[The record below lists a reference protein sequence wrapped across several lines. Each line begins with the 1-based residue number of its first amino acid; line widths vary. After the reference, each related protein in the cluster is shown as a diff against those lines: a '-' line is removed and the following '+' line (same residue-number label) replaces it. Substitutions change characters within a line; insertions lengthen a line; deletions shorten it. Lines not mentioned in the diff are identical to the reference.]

1 MRLLHTVTGELQEFD
16 DQNRP
21 PYAILSHTWAA
32 REEVTFENMQSPGRE
47 YIGKP
52 GWPKVWGC
60 CAQARKDGYSW
71 VWIDMCCI
79 NRNNYLELSEGMYS
93 LAISHRLFTLLQT
106 LPRPRPQIVSGG
118 CTVQF
123 THPSALY
130 LAINS
135 MWRWYKDSNQCYA
148 YLSDV
153 DMNGDPEEVWSSF
166 RKSRFWTRG
175 WTLPE
180 MLAPLNIDF
189 FDST

>member
-93 LAISHRLFTLLQT
+93 LAISPRPSTLSQT
-106 LPRPRPQIVSGG
+106 LPPCPPPSRPKLSRAVVPYSSL
-118 CTVQF
+118 T
-123 THPSALY
+123 
-130 LAINS
+130 LARYI
-135 MWRWYKDSNQCYA
+135 
-148 YLSDV
+148 
-153 DMNGDPEEVWSSF
+153 
-166 RKSRFWTRG
+166 
-175 WTLPE
+175 
-180 MLAPLNIDF
+180 
-189 FDST
+189 

>member
-1 MRLLHTVTGELQEFD
+1 MIINHHYKPSTSTPVFTTMRLLHTVTGELQEFD

-52 GWPKVWGC
+52 SWPKVWGC

-123 THPSALY
+123 AHL
-130 LAINS
+130 
-135 MWRWYKDSNQCYA
+135 
-148 YLSDV
+148 
-153 DMNGDPEEVWSSF
+153 
-166 RKSRFWTRG
+166 
-175 WTLPE
+175 
-180 MLAPLNIDF
+180 
-189 FDST
+189 

>member
-1 MRLLHTVTGELQEFD
+1 
-16 DQNRP
+16 
-21 PYAILSHTWAA
+21 
-32 REEVTFENMQSPGRE
+32 
-47 YIGKP
+47 
-52 GWPKVWGC
+52 
-60 CAQARKDGYSW
+60 
-71 VWIDMCCI
+71 
-79 NRNNYLELSEGMYS
+79 
-93 LAISHRLFTLLQT
+93 
-106 LPRPRPQIVSGG
+106 
-118 CTVQF
+118 
-123 THPSALY
+123 
-130 LAINS
+130 